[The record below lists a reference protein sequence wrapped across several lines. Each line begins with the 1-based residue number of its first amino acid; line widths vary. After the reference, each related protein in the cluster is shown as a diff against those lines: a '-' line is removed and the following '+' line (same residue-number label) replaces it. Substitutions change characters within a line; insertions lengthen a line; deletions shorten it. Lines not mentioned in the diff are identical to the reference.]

1 MLNTLKS
8 QIIDAVSYDFNKI
21 LETVSPENIFAIAL
35 TTPEDFGSIRL
46 CVGTIQDLFN
56 ISGDKEFENIS
67 WFAGSAWNPDEWQ
80 LSSDDVNH
88 SKLYEMSCIIGN
100 NINFL
105 DKNLLL
111 ETYIESLKNIVCDDS
126 VFRFVSTIEDV
137 DIDNYSSGFLNS
149 EENHQLFLK
158 RFDHLFDFYP
168 EIKIKK
174 KIRKLP

>member
-46 CVGTIQDLFN
+46 CVGTIRDLFDFSSNREFDN
-56 ISGDKEFENIS
+56 IHEFSGLV
-67 WFAGSAWNPDEWQ
+67 WNPDEWSI
-80 LSSDDVNH
+80 SSDDVDN
-88 SKLYEMSCIIGN
+88 SKLYEMSCIIGE
-100 NINFL
+100 NIDFL
-105 DKNLLL
+105 DKDLLL
-111 ETYIESLKNIVCDDS
+111 ETYIESLKNIPCNDS

-158 RFDHLFDFYP
+158 RFEHLFDFYP
-168 EIKIKK
+168 ELKIKK
-174 KIRKLP
+174 KLRKLP